1 MVSWATN
8 NQGYSMGKWILG
20 ICLMSMSFLGSG
32 CKEARNRIADK
43 EKGSIQDTT
52 NVINECDQFLRD
64 YEGWVKNYIALIKRY
79 QQNPKDKTIIAD
91 YQIMVGQIGQWDHRS
106 RQCIKD
112 SAILKRYV
120 ELQEM
125 LNEYAVQVVSN

>member
-1 MVSWATN
+1 
-8 NQGYSMGKWILG
+8 MGKWILG
-20 ICLMSMSFLGSG
+20 ICIVSMSFMGSG
-32 CKEARNRIADK
+32 CKKTKNTKA
-43 EKGSIQDTT
+43 EKGTVSIVDST
-52 NVINECDQFLRD
+52 NTINECDQFLRD
-64 YEGWVKNYIALIKRY
+64 YEGWVKKYIVLIKRF

-91 YQIMVGQIGQWDHRS
+91 YQIMVGQIGQWDNRS

-125 LNEYAVQVVSN
+125 LNDYAVKVVSR

>member
-1 MVSWATN
+1 
-8 NQGYSMGKWILG
+8 MGKWILS
-20 ICLMSMSFLGSG
+20 ICIVSMSFMGSG
-32 CKEARNRIADK
+32 CKKTKNTKAEEGK
-43 EKGSIQDTT
+43 TSIIHST
-52 NVINECDQFLRD
+52 NTMNECDQFLRD
-64 YEGWVKNYIALIKRY
+64 YEGWVKKYIVLIKRF

-91 YQIMVGQIGQWDHRS
+91 YQIMVGQIGQWDNRS

-125 LNEYAVQVVSN
+125 LNDYAVKVVKR

>member
-1 MVSWATN
+1 
-8 NQGYSMGKWILG
+8 MGKWILS
-20 ICLMSMSFLGSG
+20 ICIVSMSFMGSG
-32 CKEARNRIADK
+32 CKKTKNTKA
-43 EKGSIQDTT
+43 EKGTVSIVDST
-52 NVINECDQFLRD
+52 NTMNECDQFLRD
-64 YEGWVKNYIALIKRY
+64 YEGWVKKYIVLIKRF

-91 YQIMVGQIGQWDHRS
+91 YQIMVGQIGQWDNRS

-125 LNEYAVQVVSN
+125 LNDYAVKVVSN

>member
-1 MVSWATN
+1 
-8 NQGYSMGKWILG
+8 MGKWILS
-20 ICLMSMSFLGSG
+20 ICIVSMSFMGSG
-32 CKEARNRIADK
+32 CKKTKNTKAEEDK
-43 EKGSIQDTT
+43 ASIIHST
-52 NVINECDQFLRD
+52 NTMNECDQFLRD
-64 YEGWVKNYIALIKRY
+64 YEGWVKKYIILIKRF

-91 YQIMVGQIGQWDHRS
+91 YQIMVGQIGQWDNRS

-125 LNEYAVQVVSN
+125 LNDYAVQVAKR

>member
-1 MVSWATN
+1 
-8 NQGYSMGKWILG
+8 MGKWILG
-20 ICLMSMSFLGSG
+20 ICIVSMSFMGSG
-32 CKEARNRIADK
+32 CKKTKNTKA
-43 EKGSIQDTT
+43 EKGTVSIVDST
-52 NVINECDQFLRD
+52 NTMNECDQFLRD
-64 YEGWVKNYIALIKRY
+64 YEGWVTKYIVLIKRF

-91 YQIMVGQIGQWDHRS
+91 YQIMVGQIGQWDNRS

-125 LNEYAVQVVSN
+125 LNDYAVKVVSR

>member
-1 MVSWATN
+1 
-8 NQGYSMGKWILG
+8 MGKWILG
-20 ICLMSMSFLGSG
+20 ICIVSMSFMGSG
-32 CKEARNRIADK
+32 CKKTKNTKA
-43 EKGSIQDTT
+43 EKGTVSIVDST
-52 NVINECDQFLRD
+52 NTMNECDQFLRD
-64 YEGWVKNYIALIKRY
+64 YEGWVKKYIVLINRF

-91 YQIMVGQIGQWDHRS
+91 YQIMVGQIGQWDNRS

-125 LNEYAVQVVSN
+125 LNDYAVRVVSN

>member
-1 MVSWATN
+1 
-8 NQGYSMGKWILG
+8 MGKWILG
-20 ICLMSMSFLGSG
+20 ICIVSMSFMGSG
-32 CKEARNRIADK
+32 CKKTKNTKA
-43 EKGSIQDTT
+43 EKGTVSIVDST
-52 NVINECDQFLRD
+52 NTINECDQFLRD
-64 YEGWVKNYIALIKRY
+64 YEGWVKKYIVLIKRF

-91 YQIMVGQIGQWDHRS
+91 YQIMVGQIGQWDNRS

-125 LNEYAVQVVSN
+125 LNDYAVRVVSN

>member
-1 MVSWATN
+1 
-8 NQGYSMGKWILG
+8 MGKWILG
-20 ICLMSMSFLGSG
+20 ICIVSMSILGSG
-32 CKEARNRIADK
+32 CKEAKNRIADK
-43 EKGSIQDTT
+43 EKGSIKDTT
-52 NVINECDQFLRD
+52 NVINECDQFLQD
-64 YEGWVKNYIALIKRY
+64 YEGWVKNYIALIKRF

-91 YQIMVGQIGQWDHRS
+91 YQIMVGQIGQWDNRS

-125 LNEYAVQVVSN
+125 LNEYAVQVAKK

>member
-1 MVSWATN
+1 
-8 NQGYSMGKWILG
+8 MGKWILG
-20 ICLMSMSFLGSG
+20 ICIVSMSFISSG
-32 CKEARNRIADK
+32 CKEAKNTIT
-43 EKGSIQDTT
+43 EKGKVSIVDST
-52 NVINECDQFLRD
+52 NTMSECDQFLRD
-64 YEGWVKNYIALIKRY
+64 YEGWVKKYIVLIKRF

-91 YQIMVGQIGQWDHRS
+91 YQIMVGQIGQWDNRS

-125 LNEYAVQVVSN
+125 LNDYAVKVVSR

>member
-1 MVSWATN
+1 
-8 NQGYSMGKWILG
+8 MGKWILG
-20 ICLMSMSFLGSG
+20 LCIVSMSFLGSG
-32 CKEARNRIADK
+32 CKEAKNRIADK
-43 EKGSIQDTT
+43 EKGSIKDTT
-52 NVINECDQFLRD
+52 NVINECDQFLQD
-64 YEGWVKNYIALIKRY
+64 YEGWVKKYIALIKRF
-79 QQNPKDKTIIAD
+79 QQNPKDKTIIDD
-91 YQIMVGQIGQWDHRS
+91 YQIMVGQIGQWDNRS

>member
-1 MVSWATN
+1 
-8 NQGYSMGKWILG
+8 MGKWILG
-20 ICLMSMSFLGSG
+20 ICIVSMSFMGSG
-32 CKEARNRIADK
+32 CKKTKNTK
-43 EKGSIQDTT
+43 VEKGTVSIVDST
-52 NVINECDQFLRD
+52 NTMNECDQFLRD
-64 YEGWVKNYIALIKRY
+64 YEAWVKKYIVLIKRF

-91 YQIMVGQIGQWDHRS
+91 YQIMVGQIGQWDNRS

-125 LNEYAVQVVSN
+125 LNDYALRVVSN

>member
-1 MVSWATN
+1 
-8 NQGYSMGKWILG
+8 MGKWILS
-20 ICLMSMSFLGSG
+20 ICIVSMSFMGSG
-32 CKEARNRIADK
+32 CKKTKNTKA
-43 EKGSIQDTT
+43 EKGTVSIVDST
-52 NVINECDQFLRD
+52 NTMNECDQFLRD
-64 YEGWVKNYIALIKRY
+64 YEGWVEKYIVLIKRF

-91 YQIMVGQIGQWDHRS
+91 YRIMVGQIGQWDNRS

-125 LNEYAVQVVSN
+125 LNDYAVRVVSN